1 MAAKSLHFHL
11 KMDEALDKCRAD
23 CHWERQL
30 AMVGQMRGRAAAA
43 AAAAGASPRHRKGAA
58 KGAAPE
64 ESGE

>member
-43 AAAAGASPRHRKGAA
+43 AAAAASPRHRKGAA